1 MAKCP
6 YYQGAVLSGLSEKKK
21 KNVTDTYFIDITTK
35 AAIFT
40 RKRFFSLKTITT
52 NYHSLEPK
60 LPF

>member
-6 YYQGAVLSGLSEKKK
+6 YYQGAVLSGLSEE
-21 KNVTDTYFIDITTK
+21 KNLTDTNFIDITTK
-35 AAIFT
+35 ADIFT